1 MSLILAVALGAPS
14 VSNAGEWQQVGLRHA
29 EFARALG
36 SDGIRF
42 DPKLLEW
49 VSNFIDGDE
58 DCEAR
63 PAAKNLPDRERQ
75 RVELIRNEYCRPWSL
90 GWRVCDSGQ
99 PPSWCGD
106 PSTVAKEL
114 ETYFDTLWTA
124 LKTTRG
130 ALQRYNIMAVVV
142 AATGVHA
149 ITGFPVDRVDQWVAK
164 SAIEFLRD
172 ATPGDAIQIVSLL
185 HLTWFGPGPVTT
197 RHFKAYA
204 ASRAMSE
211 EERRLLNAAVNR
223 CHGT

>member
-1 MSLILAVALGAPS
+1 LSLIFAVALGVPG
-14 VSNAGEWQQVGLRHA
+14 VSSAGEWQQVGLRHA

-49 VSNFIDGDE
+49 VSDFVDE
-58 DCEAR
+58 DCQAR

-75 RVELIRNEYCRPWSL
+75 RVELIRSKYCRPWNQA
-90 GWRVCDSGQ
+90 WRVCDSGQ

-106 PSTVAKEL
+106 PSTVAKEF
-114 ETYFDTLWTA
+114 EQYFDTLSMA
-124 LKTTRG
+124 LKSTRG

-149 ITGFPVDRVDQWVAK
+149 ITEFPVDRVDQWVAK
-164 SAIEFLRD
+164 SVVEFLRN
-172 ATPGDAIQIVSLL
+172 ATPGDAMQIVGLL
-185 HLTWFGPGPVTT
+185 NLTWFGPGPTT
-197 RHFKAYA
+197 ARHLKAYA

-223 CHGT
+223 RHAD